1 MISHRLLPAVLTA
14 LVMSSACSQD
24 DQRGSS
30 AAGGGGTGGAGG
42 WVSSGGTPSSSGT
55 SGGAASGGG
64 TTSGGTS
71 SGGGSGAGAGSGSG
85 GAAGLP
91 TCPTFADGVELGKL
105 QKTAINEAS
114 GIAESRKTPGVF
126 FVHNDSGDG
135 ARVFA
140 VGSDG
145 KDLGTFVL
153 GGAGAIDWED
163 MAIGPGPTPGESYLY
178 AGDIGDNP
186 STRPNVKI
194 YRAVEPK
201 VDPNAAPTTTTLAG
215 VETFTLSYPD
225 GAHDAETLLVDPVT
239 SDLFIVVKA
248 NGMSPVFRA
257 KAPLSTGGPIVLDQV
272 ATLVFG
278 SGALPGGTQTTA
290 GDVSAN
296 GEWIAVRTYGSAFL
310 WRRPT
315 GSSVG
320 EALAGPPCP
329 IPLRFEPQGEA
340 LGFLVDGSGY
350 VTVSEGVNQPL
361 YRFTKQ

>member
-1 MISHRLLPAVLTA
+1 MISHRLLPAFLTA
-14 LVMSSACSQD
+14 LVMSSACSQE
-24 DQRGSS
+24 DQRGSP
-30 AAGGGGTGGAGG
+30 AAGGGAGTPA
-42 WVSSGGTPSSSGT
+42 SGGTSGA
-55 SGGAASGGG
+55 AASGGG
-64 TTSGGTS
+64 ASSGGTS
-71 SGGGSGAGAGSGSG
+71 SGGGSGAGAGNGGG

-91 TCPTFADGVELGKL
+91 ACPTFSNGVALGKL
-105 QKTAINEAS
+105 QQSAINEAS

-163 MAIGPGPTPGESYLY
+163 LAIGPGPQPSESYLY
-178 AGDIGDNP
+178 AGDVGDNP

-201 VDPNAAPTTTTLAG
+201 VDPGAAPTTTTLAG

-225 GAHDAETLLVDPVT
+225 GAHNAETLLVDPVT

-257 KAPLSTGGPIVLDQV
+257 KAPLSSEGPIVLDQV

-278 SGALPGGTQTTA
+278 SGALPGSTQTTA
-290 GDVSAN
+290 GDISAN
-296 GEWIAVRTYGSAFL
+296 GEWIAVRTYSSAFL

-361 YRFTKQ
+361 YRFALQ